1 MFVRM
6 MTHVRVHLRGNDRQD
21 RIMKSRRSF
30 AIALA
35 SAALLLTAG
44 CAERFKAD
52 VARFQQLPPAQGQ
65 SFTIVADDPRLA
77 GGLEFAQYASQVA
90 HKLGGV
96 GYVPAAD
103 AAKAD
108 LVVKM
113 RYGVDGGRERVR
125 SSGFGSDPFYHGYG
139 RYGYWG
145 HPYRW
150 GFYDPFLFGGMNNYN
165 AVESYTVYTGTLELR
180 IDRANG
186 GQRLFEGKAEAESL
200 SNKLTYLVPNLID
213 AMFVNFPGKSGE
225 TVKIT
230 LAPEKK

>member
-1 MFVRM
+1 MCGM
-6 MTHVRVHLRGNDRQD
+6 RQD
-21 RIMKSRRSF
+21 GIMRTTKTL
-30 AIALA
+30 AITLA

-77 GGLEFAQYASQVA
+77 GGIEFGQYAAQVA

-96 GYVPAAD
+96 GYVPSND
-103 AAKAD
+103 PAKAD
-108 LVVKM
+108 LVVRM
-113 RYGVDGGRERVR
+113 RYAVDNGRERVR
-125 SSGFGSDPFYHGYG
+125 SSGFAPDPFYYGYG
-139 RYGYWG
+139 RYGPWRS
-145 HPYRW
+145 PYYW
-150 GFYDPFLFGGMNNYN
+150 GFYDPFMFGGAGYNN
-165 AVESYTVYTGTLELR
+165 VESYTVYTGTLDLTIER
-180 IDRANG
+180 SNG
-186 GQRLFEGKAEAESL
+186 GQRLFEGKAEAQSL

>member
-1 MFVRM
+1 
-6 MTHVRVHLRGNDRQD
+6 
-21 RIMKSRRSF
+21 MKKNK
-30 AIALA
+30 ALGIALA

-52 VARFQQLPPAQGQ
+52 VARFQQLPAPQGQ
-65 SFTIVADDPRLA
+65 TFTIVADDPRLA
-77 GGLEFAQYASQVA
+77 GGLEFGQYASMLA

-96 GYVPAAD
+96 GYVPAED
-103 AAKAD
+103 AARAD
-108 LVVKM
+108 LVVRM
-113 RYGVDGGRERVR
+113 RYGVDNGRERVR
-125 SSGFGSDPFYHGYG
+125 STGFAPDPFYRGFG

-145 HPYRW
+145 HPYHW
-150 GFYDPFLFGGMNNYN
+150 GFYDPFMFGSGY
-165 AVESYTVYTGTLELR
+165 AEVESYTVYTGTLDLR

-186 GQRLFEGKAEAESL
+186 GQRLFEGKAEAQSL

-225 TVKIT
+225 TVRIT

>member
-1 MFVRM
+1 MRKHR
-6 MTHVRVHLRGNDRQD
+6 TLG
-21 RIMKSRRSF
+21 
-30 AIALA
+30 IALT

-52 VARFQQLPPAQGQ
+52 VARFQQLPAPQGQ
-65 SFTIVADDPRLA
+65 TFTIVADDPRLA
-77 GGLEFAQYASQVA
+77 GGLEFGQYASMLE

-96 GYVPAAD
+96 GYVPAQD
-103 AAKAD
+103 AARAD
-108 LVVKM
+108 LVVRM
-113 RYGVDGGRERVR
+113 RYAVDNGRERVR
-125 SSGFGSDPFYHGYG
+125 STGFASDPFYYGYG

-145 HPYRW
+145 RPYHW
-150 GFYDPFLFGGMNNYN
+150 GFYDPFMFGAGYRD
-165 AVESYTVYTGTLELR
+165 VESYTVYTGTLELR

-186 GQRLFEGKAEAESL
+186 GQRLFEGKAEAQSL

-213 AMFVNFPGKSGE
+213 AMFVNFPGRSGE

>member
-1 MFVRM
+1 
-6 MTHVRVHLRGNDRQD
+6 
-21 RIMKSRRSF
+21 MKSRKTIM
-30 AIALA
+30 IALA
-35 SAALLLTAG
+35 GATLMLTAG

-77 GGLEFAQYASQVA
+77 GGLEFGQYAA
-90 HKLGGV
+90 HLAQKLNGA
-96 GYVPAAD
+96 GYVAASD

-125 SSGFGSDPFYHGYG
+125 SSGFGPDPFYRGYAGYG

-150 GFYDPFLFGGMNNYN
+150 GFYDPFLFGGLSSYN
-165 AVESYTVYTGTLELR
+165 AVESYTVYTGTLELK
-180 IDRANG
+180 IDRVNG
-186 GQRLFEGKAEAESL
+186 GQRLFEGKAEAQSL
-200 SNKLTYLVPNLID
+200 SNKQTYLVPNLID
-213 AMFVNFPGKSGE
+213 AMFVNFPGTSGE

>member
-1 MFVRM
+1 
-6 MTHVRVHLRGNDRQD
+6 
-21 RIMKSRRSF
+21 MKHTKTL

-35 SAALLLTAG
+35 GATLMLTAG

-77 GGLEFAQYASQVA
+77 GGLEFNQYASLIA

-96 GYVPAAD
+96 GYIPAENPAR
-103 AAKAD
+103 AD
-108 LVVKM
+108 LVVRM
-113 RYGVDGGRERVR
+113 RYEVDNGRERVR
-125 SSGFGSDPFYHGYG
+125 TTGFAPDPFYRGYG

-145 HPYRW
+145 HPYHW
-150 GFYDPFLFGGMNNYN
+150 GFYDPFMFGAGYRD
-165 AVESYTVYTGTLELR
+165 VESYTVYTGTLELK

-186 GQRLFEGKAEAESL
+186 GARLFEGKAESQSL

-230 LAPEKK
+230 LGPEKK

>member
-1 MFVRM
+1 MR
-6 MTHVRVHLRGNDRQD
+6 TTKTL
-21 RIMKSRRSF
+21 
-30 AIALA
+30 AITLA

-77 GGLEFAQYASQVA
+77 GGIEFGQYAAQLA

-96 GYVPAAD
+96 GYVPSNDPAR
-103 AAKAD
+103 AD
-108 LVVKM
+108 LVVRM
-113 RYGVDGGRERVR
+113 RYAVDNGRERVR
-125 SSGFGSDPFYHGYG
+125 SSGFAPDPFYYGYG
-139 RYGYWG
+139 RYGPWRS
-145 HPYRW
+145 PYYW
-150 GFYDPFLFGGMNNYN
+150 GFYDPFMFGGAGYNN
-165 AVESYTVYTGTLELR
+165 VESYTVYTGTLDLTIER
-180 IDRANG
+180 SNG
-186 GQRLFEGKAEAESL
+186 GQRLFEGKAEAQSL

>member
-1 MFVRM
+1 
-6 MTHVRVHLRGNDRQD
+6 
-21 RIMKSRRSF
+21 MKSRRSLG
-30 AIALA
+30 IALA

-77 GGLEFAQYASQVA
+77 GGLEFGQYAA
-90 HKLGGV
+90 HLAQKLGGA
-96 GYVPAAD
+96 GYVAASD

-113 RYGVDGGRERVR
+113 RYGVDNGRERVR
-125 SSGFGSDPFYHGYG
+125 STGFGADPFYRSYG

-145 HPYRW
+145 RPYYW
-150 GFYDPFLFGGMNNYN
+150 GFYDPMLFGGPGYYN
-165 AVESYTVYTGTLELR
+165 EVESYTVYTGTLELR

-186 GQRLFEGKAEAESL
+186 GQRLFEGKAESQSL

-213 AMFVNFPGKSGE
+213 AMFVNFPGQSGE

>member
-1 MFVRM
+1 
-6 MTHVRVHLRGNDRQD
+6 
-21 RIMKSRRSF
+21 MKRTKTL
-30 AIALA
+30 AIALTGA
-35 SAALLLTAG
+35 TLMLTAG

-77 GGLEFAQYASQVA
+77 GGLEFNQYASLIA

-96 GYVPAAD
+96 GYIPAENPAR
-103 AAKAD
+103 AD
-108 LVVKM
+108 LVVRM
-113 RYGVDGGRERVR
+113 RYEVDNGRERVR
-125 SSGFGSDPFYHGYG
+125 TTGFAPDPFYRGYG

-145 HPYRW
+145 HPYHW
-150 GFYDPFLFGGMNNYN
+150 GFYDPFMFGAGYRD
-165 AVESYTVYTGTLELR
+165 VESYTVYTGTLELK

-186 GQRLFEGKAEAESL
+186 GARLFEGKAESQSL

-230 LAPEKK
+230 LGPEKK